1 MVRAWCDAQLSIG
14 REVAE
19 KQPSAAAGPSLYRH
33 DIRAELGTR
42 HLRAGPGPRVLEA
55 THPGRGRD
63 VTTQQAIPSKPWSRI
78 VARAWADEDFQDR
91 LLSDPKVVLREYGIE
106 TDCEVCVSVAE
117 TPDSERTDDVL
128 HLILPPPPR
137 DLSEEELLPTGV
149 AYCFSGGCFRCGRCG
164 CGCGFCGRCG
174 VCGLCG

>member
-1 MVRAWCDAQLSIG
+1 M
-14 REVAE
+14 
-19 KQPSAAAGPSLYRH
+19 
-33 DIRAELGTR
+33 
-42 HLRAGPGPRVLEA
+42 
-55 THPGRGRD
+55 
-63 VTTQQAIPSKPWSRI
+63 TTQQAIPSKPWSRI

-106 TDCEVCVSVAE
+106 TEGEVCVSVAE